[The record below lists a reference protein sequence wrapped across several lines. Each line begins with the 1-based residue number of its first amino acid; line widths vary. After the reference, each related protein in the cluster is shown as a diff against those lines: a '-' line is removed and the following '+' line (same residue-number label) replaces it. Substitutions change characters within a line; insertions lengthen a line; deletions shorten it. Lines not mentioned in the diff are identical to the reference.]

1 MKLVISRLESRR
13 KGGVYYLDTDTLLPF
28 LMLRG
33 YRTYNSTRS
42 FDFIQKLYRQI
53 KIYHLIIIIRLMSRY
68 SNGSISTSNLIFFL
82 FFFDYNGTCICFSTD
97 PFHFHYIEV
106 FSFSL
111 SRPLNMYQLGRKE
124 EGEEKPE
131 IYRIFLC
138 PFICNF

>member
-42 FDFIQKLYRQI
+42 F
-53 KIYHLIIIIRLMSRY
+53 
-68 SNGSISTSNLIFFL
+68 STSNLIFFL